1 MNQTVEIK
9 SVLRMIDARKTDS
22 LRRLFEILKIP
33 SVGTDPA
40 HAFHCAR
47 AAQWVAKQL
56 RGLGFTTALHQ
67 TTGQPVVI
75 GTLAGFDKSAPHVL
89 FYGHYDVQPA
99 DPLDLWTSPPFE
111 PAIRRNQSGE
121 DCIYA
126 RGAQDNKGQFMTF
139 LEAVRTILTEG
150 PLPFT
155 LTILIE
161 GDEEGSDAH
170 LEEYI
175 AERCKKLKP
184 DIAFVCDTN
193 RWSEKR
199 PAIITQLRGCIS
211 AEIEITG
218 TRVATLPDGHGQ
230 LASNPGMVLAK
241 ILADMHDDTG
251 RVMIPG
257 FYTGVKPP
265 SPEARAAW
273 EKLGFNG
280 TRFLRDVGL
289 STAVGEVDYSIL
301 EQVWARPTA
310 EFNGIEAG
318 EVTSGMSYR
327 VPKAMAKITFR
338 TVQGQVPA
346 KLQAGL
352 KRFIEARIPAG
363 CTAKVIETSGDNRA
377 ITVSS
382 DSPWVKIAAKALK
395 EEWGSAPVL
404 AGEGG
409 SIPVV
414 ACFKKYF
421 GIDSLLVGFGL
432 DSDAIHSP
440 NENYPVQSYYK
451 GIRSWARILTRIGTQ
466 K

>member
-9 SVLRMIDARKTDS
+9 SVLRMIDARKRDS

-40 HAFHCAR
+40 HEFHCVR
-47 AAQWVAKQL
+47 AAQWVAKLL
-56 RGLGFTTALHQ
+56 RGIGFTTALHQ

-99 DPLDLWTSPPFE
+99 DPVDLWTSPPFE
-111 PAIRRNQSGE
+111 PVIRKNHSGE

-139 LEAVRTILTEG
+139 LEAVRNILMEG

-155 LTILIE
+155 LTVLIE
-161 GDEEGSDAH
+161 GDEEGSDEH

-184 DIAFVCDTN
+184 DVAFICDTN

-218 TRVATLPDGHGQ
+218 TKTSFMPDGVGQ
-230 LASNPGMVLAK
+230 IAANPGSVLAR
-241 ILADMHDDTG
+241 ILADIHDEKG

-257 FYTGVKPP
+257 FYHGVKAP
-265 SPEARAAW
+265 SGDQRAAW
-273 EKLGFNG
+273 DKLGFNG
-280 TRFLRDVGL
+280 GKFLREVGL
-289 STAVGEVDYSIL
+289 STSQGEPDFSML
-301 EQVWARPTA
+301 EQLWARPTA
-310 EFNGIEAG
+310 EFNGISSG
-318 EVTSGMSYR
+318 EVSSGMNHR
-327 VPKAMAKITFR
+327 VPKAMAKLTFR
-338 TVQGQVPA
+338 TVAGQVPA
-346 KLQAGL
+346 KIQSGL
-352 KRFIEARIPAG
+352 KQFVEARVPAD
-363 CTAKVIETSGDNRA
+363 CTVKVTETSGDNRA

-382 DSPWVKIAAKALK
+382 DSPWVKLAAKSLK

-414 ACFKKYF
+414 ANFQKYF

-440 NENYPVQSYYK
+440 DENYPVESFFK
-451 GIRSWARILTRIGTQ
+451 GIRSWARILTSIGTQ

>member
-22 LRRLFEILKIP
+22 LRRLFDILKIP

-40 HAFHCAR
+40 HERDCQR
-47 AAQWVAKQL
+47 AAQWVAKIL
-56 RGLGFTTALHQ
+56 RGLGFATALHQ

-75 GTLAGFDKSAPHVL
+75 GTLVGFDKSAPHVL

-99 DPLDLWTSPPFE
+99 DPVELWTSPPFE
-111 PAIRRNQSGE
+111 PVIRRNQSGE

-139 LEAVRTILTEG
+139 LEAVRNILMEG

-155 LTILIE
+155 LTVLIE

-175 AERCKKLKP
+175 AERCKTLNP

-199 PAIITQLRGCIS
+199 PAIVTQLRGCIS
-211 AEIEITG
+211 AEVEITG
-218 TRVATLPDGHGQ
+218 IKTASLPDGIGQ
-230 LASNPGMVLAK
+230 IASSPALVLSK
-241 ILADMHDDTG
+241 ILAEMHNDKG

-257 FYTGVKPP
+257 FYDGVKSPP
-265 SPEARAAW
+265 TKTRDAW
-273 EKLGFNG
+273 DRLGFNG
-280 TRFLRDVGL
+280 QKFLREVGL
-289 STAVGEVDYSIL
+289 SSSAGEKDYSFL
-301 EQVWARPTA
+301 EQLWARPTA
-310 EFNGIEAG
+310 ECNGIEAG
-318 EVTSGMSYR
+318 EATSKWNYR
-327 VPKAMAKITFR
+327 VPKAMAKLSFR
-338 TVQGQVPA
+338 TVAGQVPA
-346 KLQAGL
+346 TIQKGL
-352 KRFIEARIPAG
+352 KQFIEARVPPDCIV
-363 CTAKVIETSGDNRA
+363 KVTETSGDNRA
-377 ITVSS
+377 ITVASN
-382 DSPWVKIAAKALK
+382 SPWVELASKALK

-414 ACFKKYF
+414 ANFQKYF

-440 NENYPVQSYYK
+440 DENYPVESYFR
-451 GIRSWARILTRIGTQ
+451 GIRSWARILTRIGAQT
-466 K
+466 

>member
-9 SVLRMIDARKTDS
+9 SVLRMIDARKADS
-22 LRRLFEILKIP
+22 LRRLFDILKIP

-40 HAFHCAR
+40 QAYHCMR
-47 AAQWVAKQL
+47 AAQWVAKIL
-56 RGLGFTTALHQ
+56 RGLGFATALHQ

-75 GTLAGFDKSAPHVL
+75 GTLEGFDKSAPHVL

-99 DPLDLWTSPPFE
+99 DPVELWTSPPFE
-111 PAIRRNQSGE
+111 PVIRRNQSGE

-139 LEAVRTILTEG
+139 LEAVRNILMEG

-155 LTILIE
+155 LTVLIE

-193 RWSEKR
+193 RWSQKR
-199 PAIITQLRGCIS
+199 PAIVTQLRGCIS
-211 AEIEITG
+211 AEVEITG
-218 TRVATLPDGHGQ
+218 TRTASLPDGVGQ
-230 LASNPGMVLAK
+230 IASSPALVLSN
-241 ILADMHDDTG
+241 ILAEMHNAKG

-257 FYTGVKPP
+257 FYDGVKPL
-265 SPEARAAW
+265 SPKTREAWA
-273 EKLGFNG
+273 KLGFNG
-280 TRFLRDVGL
+280 QKFLRDVGL
-289 STAVGEVDYSIL
+289 SASVGEEDFSIL

-310 EFNGIEAG
+310 ECNGIEAG
-318 EVTSGMSYR
+318 EATSKWNYR
-327 VPKAMAKITFR
+327 VPKAMAKFSFR
-338 TVQGQVPA
+338 TVEGQVPA
-346 KLQAGL
+346 KIQKGL
-352 KRFIEARIPAG
+352 KQFVEVRVPAD
-363 CTAKVIETSGDNRA
+363 CAVKVTETSGDNRA

-382 DSPWVKIAAKALK
+382 DSPWVQLAAKALK

-414 ACFKKYF
+414 ANFKKYL
-421 GIDSLLVGFGL
+421 GIDSMLVGFGL

-440 NENYPVQSYYK
+440 NENYPVESYTK